1 MIGLIARLAAFAP
14 LRLWALICAGPALTL
29 TGGLMTLVVW
39 RGGWARELQTQQL
52 TLLGWGLLCNWLL
65 LGVVIVALASVR
77 LKGQGPGGM
86 GFAIEGGDDAEA
98 PATPGGRE

>member
-1 MIGLIARLAAFAP
+1 MIGLIARLGALAP

-39 RGGWARELQTQQL
+39 RGGWARDLQAQQL
-52 TLLGWGLLCNWLL
+52 TLLGWGLLCNWML

-77 LKGQGPGGM
+77 LRGQGPGGLE
-86 GFAIEGGDDAEA
+86 FAIEGGDDAD
-98 PATPGGRE
+98 TPSTPNGRD